1 MRIRYIRTTTVEIHP
16 AMPFMSAYIS
26 PGYRPVSVKTVRGRT
41 FVPVRDL
48 AEALG
53 AQVSWDAGARKATLT
68 RGTTTVVL
76 WIGNHTA
83 LVNGV
88 RTSIDAKDAKVVP
101 FIEGGKTYMP
111 VNFVASS
118 FGAAVSYDA
127 ATRVVTVTLKEG

>member
-1 MRIRYIRTTTVEIHP
+1 
-16 AMPFMSAYIS
+16 MSAYIS
-26 PGYRPVSVKTVRGRT
+26 PGYRPVSVKTVRSRT

-76 WIGNHTA
+76 WIGNRTA

-88 RTSIDAKDAKVVP
+88 RVPVDAKDAKVIP

-127 ATRVVTVTLKEG
+127 TTRVVTVTLKEG